1 MTNLELQ
8 KLSEE
13 AYENAKH
20 EVEEVYEGK
29 SYTIKEAEAMGAFA
43 DPAIE
48 GVINEYIEGKEPEA
62 RVDDNISIFAS

>member
-20 EVEEVYEGK
+20 ELEEVYEGK
-29 SYTIKEAEAMGAFA
+29 SYTMKEVEAMGAFA
-43 DPAIE
+43 DPGIE
-48 GVINEYIEGKEPEA
+48 SAINEYIERKELEA
-62 RVDDNISIFAS
+62 WVDDNITIFAS